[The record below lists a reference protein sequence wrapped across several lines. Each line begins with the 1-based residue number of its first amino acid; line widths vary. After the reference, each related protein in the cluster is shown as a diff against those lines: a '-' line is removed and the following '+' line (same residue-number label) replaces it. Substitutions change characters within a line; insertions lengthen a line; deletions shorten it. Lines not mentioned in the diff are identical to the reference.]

1 MRKYSTMMAMYAA
14 MLSAMSIGTTGS
26 DFSRENTVH
35 NGVER
40 PWHPWD
46 NVNLSKSERKG
57 KSYEE
62 LQALRKQRYEESL
75 AIAKAE
81 AAKAESI

>member
-1 MRKYSTMMAMYAA
+1 MSKYSTMMAMYAA
-14 MLSAMSIGTTGS
+14 MAMSMTGS
-26 DFSRENTVH
+26 DFFRENTIH

-40 PWHPWD
+40 PYHPWD
-46 NVNLSKSERKG
+46 SVNLSKSERKG

-75 AIAKAE
+75 ATKQAE